1 MKEAARQQVSVV
13 ARKRLDRSSNGD
25 SKRTLN
31 PEYQREESKLDR
43 KKVLEAHHLH
53 SSFSLAAVPL
63 PEPQPHIRKD
73 IQVSADNTLAN
84 TLTPPSPRLPLQ
96 AYSPHS
102 AHRYHQTNNSSVP
115 YLPGSTYQPEK
126 PKPVRPQRH
135 MKSSIPYLCDD
146 GYEPRYQPRNP
157 EYKSFP
163 IWLRDGPS
171 EGNAGAPRLSKAK
184 NKSLSSQVFNLP
196 PESEPE
202 VRRQSHMS
210 SVIYGESN
218 VEQSLCPTRKP
229 KPRQVTDQFSHSFAI
244 ANS

>member
-1 MKEAARQQVSVV
+1 MKEAARQLVSTV
-13 ARKRLDRSSNGD
+13 ARKRIDRSSHEE

-31 PEYQREESKLDR
+31 PEYQKEEGKLDR
-43 KKVLEAHHLH
+43 KKVLEAHHLR
-53 SSFSLAAVPL
+53 SSFSLAASPL

-73 IQVSADNTLAN
+73 IQVSVENTLAN
-84 TLTPPSPRLPLQ
+84 TLPPPSPRPPIQ

-102 AHRYHQTNNSSVP
+102 AHRYHQTNSSSVP
-115 YLPGSTYQPEK
+115 YLPGSSYQPEK

-146 GYEPRYQPRNP
+146 GFEPRYQPKNP
-157 EYKSFP
+157 DYKSFP

-171 EGNAGAPRLSKAK
+171 EASAPRLSKAK
-184 NKSLSSQVFNLP
+184 YKSLSSQVFNLP
-196 PESEPE
+196 AESSAE

-210 SVIYGESN
+210 SVIYGESKA
-218 VEQSLCPTRKP
+218 EQSMCPTRKA
-229 KPRQVTDQFSHSFAI
+229 KPRQVTDQFSRSFAI